1 MQVER
6 VVPVRK
12 QVPFLDLELSHA
24 ELKRTVLAEFA
35 DVIDAGAFV
44 NGPQVAAFE
53 QAFAT
58 YCGVR
63 FCVGLSS
70 GLDALRLALLGAGIE
85 PGDEV
90 VVPAMTFV
98 ATLEAVTQASGRPV
112 LADISE
118 ADYCIDPG
126 SVDAAAGPRAR
137 FLVPVHLYGQM
148 ADTHSLFVIAQA
160 RALLVIE
167 DACQAHG
174 AMREGARAGASG
186 LAAAFSFYP
195 TKNLGAFGDAGALV
209 TSDEDLA
216 GRVRALREHG
226 QREKYR
232 HEVEGYT
239 ARLDT
244 IQAVVLR
251 HKLAQLDDWNAQR
264 RAAAALYG
272 ATLGGVGDLRL
283 PRVMSDA
290 EPVWHLYVVRT
301 ADPAGLADFLRQRG
315 IHTGRHYPEPVHLT
329 TAYER
334 LGYRRGAFPRAEALA
349 REALSLPIFPGI
361 TEDQIAY
368 VAEAIEDYFR
378 RG

>member
-148 ADTHSLFVIAQA
+148 ADTHSLVAIAQA

-174 AMREGARAGASG
+174 VHVQGRLGLLLRSASIRPRTWVRSGTPARWSRAMRTWLGEFARCVSTANGRNIGTRLRVTRRG
-186 LAAAFSFYP
+186 LTPFRRSFY
-195 TKNLGAFGDAGALV
+195 A
-209 TSDEDLA
+209 TSS
-216 GRVRALREHG
+216 R
-226 QREKYR
+226 
-232 HEVEGYT
+232 
-239 ARLDT
+239 
-244 IQAVVLR
+244 
-251 HKLAQLDDWNAQR
+251 
-264 RAAAALYG
+264 
-272 ATLGGVGDLRL
+272 
-283 PRVMSDA
+283 S
-290 EPVWHLYVVRT
+290 
-301 ADPAGLADFLRQRG
+301 
-315 IHTGRHYPEPVHLT
+315 
-329 TAYER
+329 
-334 LGYRRGAFPRAEALA
+334 
-349 REALSLPIFPGI
+349 
-361 TEDQIAY
+361 
-368 VAEAIEDYFR
+368 
-378 RG
+378 